1 MGLDS
6 RQTGSAGDRRERRI
20 EEQLLERNVELE
32 VINAV
37 SIAVTESLEL
47 GTILE
52 RTLDAV
58 LRVSGLAPSGGIF
71 LLDEQ
76 LDELRLVAHRGLEPG
91 FVEHEQRVRVGECL
105 CGLVAATGELIG
117 SPDSCADP
125 RHTRCRDGCSHSHVI
140 VPLMAHERVRGVM
153 FLYPPP
159 GHELDPG
166 QRRLFSTVGRQIGVA
181 IEHAL
186 VYQSTGAELRR
197 KVVELGTALQE
208 AERQRSRASEVQ
220 RLKDDYVTMVSHD
233 LRTPLSGI
241 LAQAELLRRRAERA
255 GNTSCAETAHAI
267 IRGGE
272 RMNSMITD
280 LVESARLESGQ
291 VSLDIENLSAGT
303 LVSDVLDMLPA
314 SDRERIDQDLPAELP
329 QVRADRQRIG
339 RVVTNL
345 VTNALKYSPSG
356 TRVVVRAVAGD
367 TEVRVSVADRGIGI
381 DSAALPRVFERFYR
395 ACGVT
400 GPDGLGL
407 GLYIT
412 RLLVEAHGGSISAE
426 SVKGAGSTFH
436 FTLPLAPGP

>member
-1 MGLDS
+1 MGLESRHSGSAEDS
-6 RQTGSAGDRRERRI
+6 REQRI
-20 EEQLLERNVELE
+20 EQQLLERNVELE

-37 SIAVTESLEL
+37 SIAVTASLEL

-58 LRVSGLAPSGGIF
+58 LRVSGLAPAGGIF
-71 LLDEQ
+71 LLDEE
-76 LDELRLVAHRGLEPG
+76 LGELRLVAHRGLAPT
-91 FVEHEQRVRVGECL
+91 FVDNEQRVKVGECL
-105 CGLVAATGELIG
+105 CGLAAATGELIG
-117 SPDSCADP
+117 SPDSCGDP
-125 RHTRCRDGCSHSHVI
+125 RHTRCRDSCAHSHIV
-140 VPLMAHERVRGVM
+140 VPLAAHERVRGVM

-159 GHELDPG
+159 GHELDAS

-197 KVVELGTALQE
+197 KVVELGNALQE
-208 AERQRSRASEVQ
+208 AERQRSRAGEVQ

-241 LAQAELLRRRAERA
+241 MAQAELLRRRAERSGHA
-255 GNTSCAETAHAI
+255 SCAETAEAI
-267 IRGGE
+267 IRGGA

-291 VSLDIENLSAGT
+291 VSLDIETLSATT
-303 LVSDVLDMLPA
+303 LVSDVLDMLPSA
-314 SDRERIDQDLPAELP
+314 DRQRVDQQAPEALPP
-329 QVRADRQRIG
+329 VRADRQRIG
-339 RVVTNL
+339 RAVTNL
-345 VTNALKYSPSG
+345 VTNALKYSSTEARVTVRLSG
-356 TRVVVRAVAGD
+356 DDR
-367 TEVRVSVADRGIGI
+367 EVTISVEDRGVGI
-381 DSAALPRVFERFYR
+381 EEVALPRVFERFYR

-412 RLLVEAHGGSISAE
+412 RLLVEAHGGRISAE
-426 SVKGAGSTFH
+426 SAKGKGSTFR
-436 FTLPLAPGP
+436 FTLPIAPAL